1 LHRHRAALLATVCV
15 FSVVSP
21 AGLHAQPAPPD
32 VTPDAP
38 TGAPPAPVHHAR
50 RVPRPLPPAAPRPTG
65 AVIKAIR
72 IVGNQR
78 IENSTILSYMLVE
91 PGDPFTGD
99 RVDQSL
105 RTLYATGLFSDVS
118 LHRDG
123 DDLVV
128 QVHEN
133 PLVNSIS
140 FEGNH
145 NVKEE
150 DLRKELQL
158 RPRAVFSVRMA
169 QTDRQKLL
177 GVYAGKGRFAATV
190 EPELVRL
197 RQNRVNVIFKIVEG
211 PETKITRIIF
221 VGNKSFPED
230 VLKSVIE
237 SREDRLWRLLS
248 SSTQFNPERINF
260 DRELLRRF
268 YISHGYAD
276 FSVSNTVAELSP
288 DKKAFFLTFQIHEG
302 ERYRVGKVSVT
313 SEVAH
318 VDAATYRKLVR
329 VEPGAFYNGDL
340 VEKTSTLIQDRVRA
354 DGHNFVVVNP
364 RIARDTKKH
373 VVDLVFDIADG
384 PRQYVERID
393 ITGNSVTK
401 DKVIRREFRFAE
413 GDPYDSALA
422 RKTKQRLTDLGYFG
436 DVKITP
442 QPGSAPDKVVALTEV
457 TEKAT
462 GQLSLGGGYSTD
474 AGILGNAGLR
484 QTNLVGTGI
493 DAGITGTIGAYE
505 SQLDLSATDPYF
517 LDRNLV
523 AGADLFYLNNNNQY
537 VAVYSEQRIGTTLRL
552 GYAYNDHVAQSFS
565 YLVTDRDVH
574 NLQSYASVYV
584 KDEAGYSLLSQ
595 LGQTLSFDYRDSRV
609 NAHSGFIVRL
619 GTDFAG
625 LGGTENYV
633 RSKIDGTYFLPLDS
647 ITGNSDWGFAFSA
660 GAGYLYNLQ
669 SHERII
675 DRFFLGGDN
684 LRGFLDQGVGPHSVA
699 FSTCFD
705 TPKQL
710 AKLGE
715 SCAAAGEINYQG
727 SDSLGGNF
735 IYTQSTELHFPL
747 PVSKDFGLSGR
758 AFADIGGLSGL
769 NVPPNALTS
778 CLVTSAHNKKGQ
790 AIDRYGN
797 VITQCYYDDSSP
809 RVGVGVGV
817 SWNSPF
823 GLINIDIGIPVV
835 KKAYD
840 QTQIIRF
847 GFGTRFQ

>member
-1 LHRHRAALLATVCV
+1 LHRHRAALLATVCL

-21 AGLHAQPAPPD
+21 AGLHAQPAPAPGSSPAEAPD
-32 VTPDAP
+32 TQ
-38 TGAPPAPVHHAR
+38 APPKPTPPHRPR
-50 RVPRPLPPAAPRPTG
+50 RAVRLPAPRPAPSGDTIQ
-65 AVIKAIR
+65 AIK

-78 IENSTILSYMLVE
+78 IENSTILSYMLVQ

-123 DDLVV
+123 RDLVV
-128 QVHEN
+128 QVREN
-133 PLVNSIS
+133 PLVNAIS

-169 QTDRQKLL
+169 QADRTKLL

-190 EPELVRL
+190 EPEIVRL
-197 RQNRVNVIFKIVEG
+197 KQNRVNVIFKIVEG
-211 PETKITRIIF
+211 PETQISRILF

-237 SREDRLWRLLS
+237 SREERIWRLLS
-248 SSTQFNPERINF
+248 SSDQFNPERINF

-276 FSVSNTVAELSP
+276 FAVTNTVAELSP

-318 VDAATYRKLVR
+318 VDAQTYRKLVK

-364 RIARDTKKH
+364 RIARNTAKH
-373 VVDLVFDIADG
+373 TVDLVFDIADG

-413 GDPYDSALA
+413 GDAYDSALS

-442 QPGSAPDKVVALTEV
+442 QPGSAPDKTVVLTEV

-484 QTNLVGTGI
+484 QTNLIGTGI
-493 DAGITGTIGAYE
+493 DAGISGTLGAYE
-505 SQLDLSATDPYF
+505 KQLDISATDPYF

-523 AGADLFYLNNNNQY
+523 AGADLFYLSNNNQY
-537 VAVYSEQRIGTTLRL
+537 VAVYSETRIGATFRL
-552 GYAYNDHVAQSFS
+552 GYAYNDHVSQSFN
-565 YLVTDRDVH
+565 YLVTDRDVD
-574 NLQSYASVYV
+574 NLQTYASIYIQ
-584 KDEAGYSLLSQ
+584 DEKGWSLLSQ
-595 LGQTLSFDYRDSRV
+595 VGQTLSFDYRDSRV
-609 NAHSGFIVRL
+609 NAHTGFIVRL

-625 LGGTENYV
+625 LGGDVDYV
-633 RSKIDGTYFLPLDS
+633 RSKIDGTYFIPLDQF
-647 ITGNSDWGFAFSA
+647 TGNADWGFAVSA
-660 GAGYLYNLQ
+660 GVGYLDSLQ

-699 FSTCFD
+699 YT
-705 TPKQL
+705 
-710 AKLGE
+710 A
-715 SCAAAGEINYQG
+715 CATNVVVKHDCAPGLYQG
-727 SDSLGGNF
+727 SDSLGGNL

-758 AFADIGGLSGL
+758 GFADIGGLSGL

-778 CLVTSAHNKKGQ
+778 CLPTSQRNKEGQ
-790 AIDRYGN
+790 PVDRYGD
-797 VITQCYYDDSSP
+797 VITKCYYDSASP

-823 GLINIDIGIPVV
+823 GLINIDFGIPVV
-835 KKAYD
+835 KKPYD
-840 QTQIIRF
+840 QTQVIRF